1 MELKKQSRNAAMD
14 ILRCFALLG
23 VVSLHFFKHSGYYYK
38 LVIGAR
44 MYILTI
50 LRSASMVSVPLF
62 LMLSGYL
69 LKNRQPN
76 RQYYSKLV
84 RTVGIYVLASICC
97 YLYRYFT
104 GAKAVSGSIGELVA
118 MILSFRA
125 APYAWYVEMY
135 IGLFLLIPF
144 LNVLY
149 NNLESRKRKQQLL
162 LILMIMTAF
171 PGITNGV
178 GEILPDWW
186 LTLYPVMYYY
196 FGAYL
201 REYPLKMKTLTNF
214 ACTAAVVLAV
224 GIVNILISYNTS
236 FVLGPW
242 QEEGAFLNVIQSV
255 FVFNFLMQRRY
266 TKLSVGASKLFARLS
281 DLSLGAYL
289 VSWIFDDIFYSLLDQ
304 IQPVV
309 AYKLEYYPLVIT
321 VICACSLGLSAVIN
335 LVYQLAAK
343 LTSSVAFRNTRDA

>member
-1 MELKKQSRNAAMD
+1 MELKRQSRNAAMD
-14 ILRCFALLG
+14 ILRCLALLG

-38 LVIGAR
+38 IVVGAR
-44 MYILTI
+44 MYLLTI

-69 LKNRQPN
+69 LKNRQPT
-76 RQYYSKLV
+76 RQYYCKLV

-97 YLYRYFT
+97 YLYRYVT
-104 GAKAVSGSIGELVA
+104 GAKAVSGGIGELVA

-149 NNLESRKRKQQLL
+149 NNLESRKTKQLLL
-162 LILMIMTAF
+162 LILVIMTAL
-171 PGITNGV
+171 PGITNSV
-178 GEILPDWW
+178 SEILPDWW
-186 LTLYPVMYYY
+186 LMLYPVMYYF

-201 REYPLKMKTLTNF
+201 REYPLKMQNLTSL
-214 ACTAAVVLAV
+214 ACTAAVVLTV
-224 GIVNILISYNTS
+224 GIVNILLSLNTS

-242 QEEGAFLNVIQSV
+242 QEEGALLNVVQAV
-255 FVFNFLMQRRY
+255 LVFNYLSQRRY
-266 TKLSVGASKLFARLS
+266 SGLPAGAAKLFARLS

-289 VSWIFDDIFYSLLDQ
+289 VSWIFDDIFYNLLDK

-309 AYKLEYYPLVIT
+309 AYKLEYYPIVIS
-321 VICACSLGLSAVIN
+321 VICICSLGLSAVIN
-335 LVYQLAAK
+335 WIYQMLAQLMAAMFCRK
-343 LTSSVAFRNTRDA
+343 ESDT